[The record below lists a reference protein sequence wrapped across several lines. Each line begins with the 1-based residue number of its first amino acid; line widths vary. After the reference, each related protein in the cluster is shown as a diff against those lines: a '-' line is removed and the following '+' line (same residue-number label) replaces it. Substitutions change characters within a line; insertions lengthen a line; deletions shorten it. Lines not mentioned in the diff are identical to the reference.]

1 MYPLSC
7 LRLRSLKQL
16 GGLLVPVLL
25 VLLCLP
31 VLGQELALPAKP
43 DSLHFAVIGDSGTGQ
58 SAQYQVGEL
67 LAAYNT
73 KFRYDLVL
81 MLGDNIY
88 GSKNPQDYRAKF
100 ELPYKKLLD
109 AGVKFY
115 AALGNH
121 DPRDQVSYK
130 LFNMGGE
137 RYHTL
142 KAPKEDVRFFVLDSN
157 YMDQVQLGWLD
168 KELASSKSKWKICY
182 FHHPLYSSG
191 GRHGSDIE
199 LRKVLEPLF
208 VKHGVSLVLSG
219 HDHFYERVK
228 PQKGIYYFV
237 CGAAGQLAPGDIKRS
252 DLTIKGFDR
261 DNHFMLMEIDG
272 DNLYFQTISRAGKTV
287 DSGMLLRPA
296 IKPEV
301 TGAGK

>member
-1 MYPLSC
+1 MLSMFC
-7 LRLRSLKQL
+7 ARLRSLRQIA
-16 GGLLVPVLL
+16 GLFVPVLV
-25 VLLCLP
+25 VLLCRP
-31 VLGQELALPAKP
+31 ILGQELALPNKS
-43 DSLHFAVIGDSGTGQ
+43 DSLHFAVIGDSGTGK
-58 SAQYQVGEL
+58 SGQYQIGEL

-73 KFRYDLVL
+73 KFHYDLVL

-88 GSKNPQDYRAKF
+88 GSKKPEDYRAKF

-109 AGVKFY
+109 AGIKFY

-137 RYHTL
+137 RYHAF
-142 KAPKEDVRFFVLDSN
+142 KAPKGDVRFFVLDSN
-157 YMDQVQLGWLD
+157 YVDKVQLEWIE
-168 KELASSKSKWKICY
+168 KELASSKSKWKVCY

-208 VKHGVSLVLSG
+208 IKYGVSLVLSG
-219 HDHFYERVK
+219 HDHFYERIK
-228 PQKGIYYFV
+228 PQMGIYYFV

-252 DLTIKGFDR
+252 DLTAKGFDR

-272 DNLYFQTISRAGKTV
+272 DNLYFQTIARAGRTV

-296 IKPEV
+296 VKPEM
-301 TGAGK
+301 TAAGK

>member
-1 MYPLSC
+1 MRSVFWTRP
-7 LRLRSLKQL
+7 RSLKQL
-16 GGLLVPVLL
+16 SGLLVPALF

-31 VLGQELALPAKP
+31 ILGQELTLPNKP
-43 DSLHFAVIGDSGTGQ
+43 DSLHFAVIGDSGTGE
-58 SAQYQVGEL
+58 SAQYQIGEL

-73 KFRYDLVL
+73 KFRCDLVL

-88 GSKNPQDYRAKF
+88 GSKTPQDYRAKF

-109 AGVKFY
+109 AGIKFY

-121 DPRDQVSYK
+121 DPRNQVSYK
-130 LFNMGGE
+130 LFNLGGE
-137 RYHTL
+137 RYHTF
-142 KAPKEDVRFFVLDSN
+142 KAPKGDVRFFVLDSN
-157 YMDQVQLGWLD
+157 YVDRVQLEWVE
-168 KELASSKSKWKICY
+168 KELASSKNKWKICY

-191 GRHGSDIE
+191 GRHGSDIS

-208 VKHGVSLVLSG
+208 VKYGVSLVLSG
-219 HDHFYERVK
+219 HDHFYERIK
-228 PQKGIYYFV
+228 PQMGIYYFV

-252 DLTIKGFDR
+252 ALTAKGFDL

-272 DNLYFQTISRAGKTV
+272 DNLYFQTISRTGVTV

-296 IKPEV
+296 VKPEM
-301 TGAGK
+301 TAAGK